1 MKTVIITSVLFVVSF
16 CSFGQHKN
24 PCDKSYSI
32 VGSMSMGGSTHG
44 TTMNLEIGL
53 WGRKN
58 GIGISSG
65 VMFYNGKGITNPKS
79 GFTNYPL
86 ITEYYL
92 RPTIK
97 LDHKSQYEGFH
108 HALTAFAGSK
118 GNGGAS
124 YRAYY
129 QWGPNLMFGLEPYIS
144 VKNGKGLNLITT
156 FAF

>member
-1 MKTVIITSVLFVVSF
+1 MKTVIITSVLLIASF
-16 CSFGQHKN
+16 YSNAQHKN
-24 PCDKSYSI
+24 PCDKDYSI

-44 TTMNLEIGL
+44 TTMNVELGL

-58 GIGISSG
+58 GIGISGG
-65 VMFYNGKGITNPKS
+65 VMFYDGKGIVNQKS

-86 ITEYYL
+86 ITEYYI

-97 LDHKSQYEGFH
+97 LDHKIEYEGFH
-108 HALTAFAGSK
+108 HAFTIFAGTK

-129 QWGPNLMFGLEPYIS
+129 QWGPSLMLGLEPYIS
-144 VKNGKGLNLITT
+144 IKNGKGLNFITT